1 MAHTPGHM
9 DFTQSLLSDL
19 YAGGQAGITQTETME
34 QATTT
39 RDLGN
44 IPEGTVL
51 ERPSGEFEY
60 SITDDVDTEIN
71 EADVVTQMLVDACAA
86 RGGKYNKET
95 GICEGADEYEPEET
109 TEVEMPEISD
119 SLQGFLEQEGEM
131 GYCSGATGTT
141 KEECIGSGGNF
152 ISYYGTNPETGEEV
166 NIFTDLR
173 GWLGATYPDLDEEAY
188 QYFDTMT
195 FDQADFKTFL
205 ESISTESQKNTDFT
219 NKAYNIAQ
227 TARDNAEEKINKD
240 LASGLITFAQAEELR
255 QEVLNYA
262 EESYSRATGSEE
274 FVGSLND
281 ALADGSLTQEEYEA
295 LKSTYDEEGITS
307 TIFRDISNRTDRLI
321 EEKRLSTTKAQT
333 TYDLAL
339 QDAQDEFDESQGLLE
354 VGLARTKSDA
364 ELLAERER
372 NKNKRSFLS
381 SYQQAQDSLMA
392 RMFAQRNAETGFVA
406 SGGIQEQQ
414 DIVNRQ
420 ASEQMARLTL
430 DAYLPALEQ
439 IAEDK
444 DIDVARAEEDYAR
457 AEGILLKDRT
467 KAEDRAGIRRDAIID
482 ALQTD
487 FGLSLNEIGAQT
499 QDIIQSTQD
508 DISQARF
515 DAEQRKTEIQN
526 EKQSLLDRYD
536 ALMDTA
542 GNEQEKAD
550 LELEIALNAIKAETE
565 ASIGAGGS
573 LLDDYIGTVLAGL
586 QEFDAGEVG
595 DQFANLSDDEDAP
608 EGYPFETEP
617 TNCPEGFASESITVT
632 VNADDGGSDM
642 VGGELV
648 PTTTKTFW
656 SECKPEGTGGGSE
669 EGVDLFSALKTED
682 DTTVDTAEERYGS
695 KEGAFTSQLTGKQY
709 G

>member
-9 DFTQSLLSDL
+9 NFTQSLLSDL

-34 QATTT
+34 QART
-39 RDLGN
+39 R
-44 IPEGTVL
+44 EGEVL

-152 ISYYGTNPETGEEV
+152 IAYYGTNPETGEEV

-205 ESISTESQKNTDFT
+205 ESVSQQSKENTDFT
-219 NKAYNIAQ
+219 NRAYNIAQ

-439 IAEDK
+439 IADDK
-444 DIDVARAEEDYAR
+444 NIDVARAEEDYAR

-586 QEFDAGEVG
+586 QEFDAGDVT
-595 DQFANLSDDEDAP
+595 DNQFADLTEDPDAP
-608 EGYPFETEP
+608 PGYPLEDEP
-617 TNCPEGFASESITVT
+617 TNCPEGKFSESTDVTYTVETRVPGPDGNPITRTEERV
-632 VNADDGGSDM
+632 
-642 VGGELV
+642 
-648 PTTTKTFW
+648 KTFW
-656 SECKPEGTGGGSE
+656 SECKDEDSPPTPPPPPSPPSPETI
-669 EGVDLFSALKTED
+669 AD
-682 DTTVDTAEERYGS
+682 DITVDTAEERYGS
-695 KEGAFTSQLTGKQY
+695 LSGTEAQRGTFGGRGY
-709 G
+709 RG

>member
-1 MAHTPGHM
+1 
-9 DFTQSLLSDL
+9 
-19 YAGGQAGITQTETME
+19 
-34 QATTT
+34 
-39 RDLGN
+39 
-44 IPEGTVL
+44 
-51 ERPSGEFEY
+51 
-60 SITDDVDTEIN
+60 
-71 EADVVTQMLVDACAA
+71 
-86 RGGKYNKET
+86 
-95 GICEGADEYEPEET
+95 
-109 TEVEMPEISD
+109 
-119 SLQGFLEQEGEM
+119 
-131 GYCSGATGTT
+131 
-141 KEECIGSGGNF
+141 
-152 ISYYGTNPETGEEV
+152 
-166 NIFTDLR
+166 
-173 GWLGATYPDLDEEAY
+173 
-188 QYFDTMT
+188 MT

-227 TARDNAEEKINKD
+227 KARDNAKEKINKD

-274 FVGSLND
+274 FIDSLND

-333 TYDLAL
+333 AYDQAL
-339 QDAQDEFDESQGLLE
+339 QDAQDEFDESQGLLD
-354 VGLARTKSDA
+354 VGLDRALSDA
-364 ELLAERER
+364 ELLAKRER

-439 IAEDK
+439 IADDK
-444 DIDVARAEEDYAR
+444 NIDVARAEEDYAR

-526 EKQSLLDRYD
+526 EKQSLLNRYD

-550 LELEIALNAIKAETE
+550 LELQIALVTIKEETE

-586 QEFDAGEVG
+586 QEFDTGEVG
-595 DQFANLSDDEDAP
+595 DQFQEFSDDKDAP
-608 EGYPFETEP
+608 EGYPYETEP
-617 TNCPEGFASESITVT
+617 TNCPEGFFSESTTVT
-632 VNADDGGSDM
+632 VKADDGGSDM

-648 PTTTKTFW
+648 PEVTKTFW
-656 SECKPEGTGGGSE
+656 SACKPEGTGGGEEE
-669 EGVDLFSALKTED
+669 EGVDLFDALKKSSLG
-682 DTTVDTAEERYGS
+682 TTVDTAEERYGS
-695 KEGAFTSQLTGKQY
+695 KEGASTSQLTGKQY

>member
-1 MAHTPGHM
+1 M
-9 DFTQSLLSDL
+9 DFTQSLLADL
-19 YAGGQAGITQTETME
+19 YAGGQAGIQQNPMTQTV
-34 QATTT
+34 QV
-39 RDLGN
+39 
-44 IPEGTVL
+44 EGGDYQMPT
-51 ERPSGEFEY
+51 EEFEY

-86 RGGKYNKET
+86 RGGKYNKQT
-95 GICEGADEYEPEET
+95 GICEGADEYEPET
-109 TEVEMPEISD
+109 PEVEMPEISD

-141 KEECIGSGGNF
+141 KEECIGGGGNF

-173 GWLGATYPDLDEEAY
+173 GWLKATYPDLDEEAY

-205 ESISTESQKNTDFT
+205 ESVSQQSKENTDFT
-219 NKAYNIAQ
+219 NRAYNIAQ
-227 TARDNAEEKINKD
+227 EARNNAEEKINKD
-240 LASGLITFAQAEELR
+240 LASGLISNAQAEELR

-274 FVGSLND
+274 FINNLNE
-281 ALADGSLTQEEYEA
+281 ALSDGSLTQEEYEA

-307 TIFRDISNRTDRLI
+307 TIFRDISNRADRLI
-321 EEKRLSTTKAQT
+321 EEKRLSETKAQT

-339 QDAQDEFDESQGLLE
+339 QDAKDEFDESQGLLD
-354 VGLARTKSDA
+354 VGLDRALSDA
-364 ELLAERER
+364 ERLAERER
-372 NKNKRSFLS
+372 NKNKRTFLS

-439 IAEDK
+439 IAEDR

-515 DAEQRKTEIQN
+515 DAKQRKTEIQN
-526 EKQSLLDRYD
+526 EKQQLLNRYD

-586 QEFDAGEVG
+586 QEFDTGEIT
-595 DQFANLSDDEDAP
+595 DNQFADLTDDPEAP
-608 EGYPFETEP
+608 EGYPLETEP
-617 TNCPEGFASESITVT
+617 TNCPEGKFSESTDVTYTVE
-632 VNADDGGSDM
+632 VRVPGPDGNPM
-642 VGGELV
+642 TRTEERV
-648 PTTTKTFW
+648 KTFW
-656 SECKPEGTGGGSE
+656 SECKDE
-669 EGVDLFSALKTED
+669 ESPPPPPPPSLPKTIED
-682 DTTVDTAEERYGS
+682 DTTVDIAEERYGS